1 LSPWV
6 LDWVNSTSDEG
17 IFKQLNFI
25 KMKKELKTKSITI
38 DIYLSVWTQQH
49 FEVPLDYEIKEATTQ
64 EAYQKLIND
73 FEGQNV
79 NALEDPDEL
88 DLYDFSTSIDFH
100 SLGDELIIYNPNEGV
115 QVKRFETPKSKRGR
129 R

>member
-1 LSPWV
+1 
-6 LDWVNSTSDEG
+6 
-17 IFKQLNFI
+17 
-25 KMKKELKTKSITI
+25 MKKELKTKSITI

>member
-1 LSPWV
+1 
-6 LDWVNSTSDEG
+6 
-17 IFKQLNFI
+17 
-25 KMKKELKTKSITI
+25 MKTAVKTKSITI

-49 FEVPLDYEIKEATTQ
+49 FEVPLDYEITGETPEK
-64 EAYQKLIND
+64 AYQNLIQD